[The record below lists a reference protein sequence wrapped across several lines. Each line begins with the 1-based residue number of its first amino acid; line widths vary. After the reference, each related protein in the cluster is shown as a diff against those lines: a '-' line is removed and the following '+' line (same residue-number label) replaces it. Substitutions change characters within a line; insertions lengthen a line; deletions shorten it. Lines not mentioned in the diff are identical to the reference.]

1 MGLKTYNEQIAVIK
15 KANSQVAKL
24 QSYANSMNAMIISL
38 QSLWDD
44 NADQGIML
52 NAIGDCV
59 YEASSIY
66 YDYNLF
72 SVNAIRWLNNMD
84 NLEKVA
90 TSMITGNT
98 GKIQPYRSNY
108 TGDKITNSRSRIHV
122 SPEDLKYFAQQVAGY
137 NKTLESIQAKTSGIN
152 NQIDK
157 LILNKF
163 AARYSLTNI
172 NRRIEKLKA
181 HNAKVGQALN
191 AIGEAYDATENEL
204 MKLADMMD
212 FNAMSSGQV
221 NGQIKKTATTTR
233 ESTTKVQ
240 DKTTGGNVES
250 GKQSTTT
257 STTSVDEKI
266 VAKLS
271 DPTIYPKQGDS
282 QCTLYTNIYLMTRYS
297 LLHGGEAITIDNYQ
311 NHTGKSLWSGAG
323 MTDNYNFTV
332 NGETVHVQ
340 HCCQTDK
347 YQSELGVIQMT
358 PDQRKEYIKGILK
371 NHPEGIG
378 VYDHNSNTPGG
389 MHAVLVT
396 GYDEASGEFIV
407 IDPATGGGEV
417 RESQTTTHFS
427 VKDVESIYVINSF

>member
-44 NADQGIML
+44 NADQGTML

-221 NGQIKKTATTTR
+221 NGQIKKTATTTSG
-233 ESTTKVQ
+233 STTKVQ
-240 DKTTGGNVES
+240 EKATTGGNVE
-250 GKQSTTT
+250 GEKQDNESEEIGTIVNITGDEAILGYLGQRNSQLPTQGENLNHHCTRHTAEKLATVGINVT
-257 STTSVDEKI
+257 SYGNGNTWYQNLKNGIWSADGNVSMNAYD
-266 VAKLS
+266 
-271 DPTIYPKQGDS
+271 GDS
-282 QCTLYTNIYLMTRYS
+282 IWDGINSGQIKQPLYNIVISYSKPNDAWGHVLMIDAIVDGKIYYSDNWRTPYASYRGQPVVVNIDQFRNIYSRNCGYTQQ
-297 LLHGGEAITIDNYQ
+297 GAI
-311 NHTGKSLWSGAG
+311 H
-323 MTDNYNFTV
+323 F
-332 NGETVHVQ
+332 
-340 HCCQTDK
+340 
-347 YQSELGVIQMT
+347 
-358 PDQRKEYIKGILK
+358 IK
-371 NHPEGIG
+371 
-378 VYDHNSNTPGG
+378 NS
-389 MHAVLVT
+389 
-396 GYDEASGEFIV
+396 
-407 IDPATGGGEV
+407 
-417 RESQTTTHFS
+417 
-427 VKDVESIYVINSF
+427 

>member
-44 NADQGIML
+44 NADQGTML

-221 NGQIKKTATTTR
+221 NGQIKKTATTTSG
-233 ESTTKVQ
+233 STTKVQ
-240 DKTTGGNVES
+240 DKTTGGNEGNKKNNTVPKDATKVQVNTINTQEAALS
-250 GKQSTTT
+250 QNGVGGDCNVTSQAMLIRRLCMRDGKDYQGINQDSIRSTVTDGGQKVKY
-257 STTSVDEKI
+257 S
-266 VAKLS
+266 
-271 DPTIYPKQGDS
+271 
-282 QCTLYTNIYLMTRYS
+282 YTY
-297 LLHGGEAITIDNYQ
+297 DNY
-311 NHTGKSLWSGAG
+311 
-323 MTDNYNFTV
+323 TV
-332 NGETVHVQ
+332 N
-340 HCCQTDK
+340 C
-347 YQSELGVIQMT
+347 YQNDDAPFYNNVPFKALATSEAKSERLQDV
-358 PDQRKEYIKGILK
+358 LAH
-371 NHPEGIG
+371 HPEGIVVWG
-378 VYDHNSNTPGG
+378 GSFTNSGG
-389 MHAVLVT
+389 QHAILLT
-396 GYDEASGEFIV
+396 KYENGQFYCC
-407 IDPATGGGEV
+407 DPWKGAKEIPL
-417 RESQTTTHFS
+417 S
-427 VKDVESIYVINSF
+427 ESICTTDLSRVEQYYCLGNPR